1 MGITSGITAVNTYA
15 GTPAAQIAQFLALI
29 PDPDTR
35 ESPTPRN
42 LGSILDEM
50 SPLTAAQLRVELA
63 ALADSLNLDGDGVA
77 YGQYTVVAA
86 DDTANLVNIVTGLA
100 DTSLANIAVSISRA
114 GALSGVGAVITEP
127 VAGTIRVADGG
138 AYVLTAGD
146 IITWFA
152 KDPA

>member
-1 MGITSGITAVNTYA
+1 MGITSGITAVNVYA
-15 GTPAAQIAQFLALI
+15 GTPATKIAQFLALI

-86 DDTANLVNIVTGLA
+86 DATANLVNIVTGLA
-100 DTSLANIAVSISRA
+100 DTSLANIAVTISRA
-114 GALSGVGAVITEP
+114 GAIVNSDAAITEP
-127 VAGTIRVADGG
+127 SAGTIRVADG
-138 AYVLTAGD
+138 ATYNTTAGD